1 VTIQDSSRRD
11 LLKAGLWIGAS
22 GSIAARPLPASAFIT
37 DVHHHIYDSR
47 FPVAPGPVLRPGD
60 ATVED
65 YRLLQQRLGIVRH
78 VVVQPSTYGTDNSC
92 LLAALQ
98 SFGATARG
106 IAVVNTTVS
115 NTELKRLHAAGIRGI
130 RFNLVQAGATNLEM
144 VMPLSKRIADL
155 GWHIQV
161 NLSEEQIQASSAL
174 WNSLPV
180 PVVFD
185 HFGHVSDTQSPVF
198 RQLCTLMQ
206 KRKAWTKL
214 SGVDTVS
221 KSGPPSYS
229 DCVPVA
235 KSFIKEAPERLLWGT
250 NWPYPTARVKP
261 DDVLIFKLLA
271 AWTQDESM
279 RTKILVHNPA
289 RLFDFK

>member
-1 VTIQDSSRRD
+1 
-11 LLKAGLWIGAS
+11 LKACLCVGAS
-22 GSIAARPLPASAFIT
+22 SGIAARPLPASAFVT

-60 ATVED
+60 ATVDD

-78 VVVQPSTYGTDNSC
+78 VIVQPSTYGTDNSC
-92 LLAALQ
+92 LLAALR

-106 IAVVNTTVS
+106 IAVVNTTVL
-115 NTELKRLHAAGIRGI
+115 NTELKRLHAAGVRGI

-144 VMPLSKRIADL
+144 VVPLSRRIADL

-161 NLSEEQIQASSAL
+161 NASLEQIQASAVL

-180 PVVFD
+180 PIVFD
-185 HFGHVSDTQSPVF
+185 HFGHVSDTSSPVF
-198 RQLCTLMQ
+198 RLLCTLMQ
-206 KRKAWTKL
+206 QRKAWTKL
-214 SGVDTVS
+214 SGVETVS
-221 KSGPPSYS
+221 KSGPPGYS
-229 DCVPVA
+229 DSGPVA
-235 KSFIKEAPERLLWGT
+235 RSFIKEAPERLLWGT
-250 NWPYPTARVKP
+250 NWPYPTSRVKP
-261 DDVLIFKLLA
+261 DDVVLFNLLA
-271 AWTQDESM
+271 AWTQDEPM